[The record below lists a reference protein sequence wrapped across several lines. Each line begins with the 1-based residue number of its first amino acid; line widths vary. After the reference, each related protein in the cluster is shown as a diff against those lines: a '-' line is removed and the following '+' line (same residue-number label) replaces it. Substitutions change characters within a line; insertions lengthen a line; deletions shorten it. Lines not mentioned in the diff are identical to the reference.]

1 MLFWRNRHEVRDE
14 ELNALVDGELDESA
28 RLRVER
34 HIELCLPCSEA
45 VAELRAVSRA
55 ISELPAVPAPRSFA
69 LRRADVEP
77 AQTPAPSRLFDSVQ
91 PLLSGVAAMAIV
103 AFVVLVGVDVTGNG
117 GVDFDNAT
125 SGGMSLELGDQT
137 SLAPEVAA
145 ATGQADDSCDNDSA
159 YDTGEE
165 ELTTEDAAAPR
176 AADYDDER
184 SSENEANGI
193 TSDTDKPAAPERDTV
208 PGEDVRGPQAGDR
221 VEEFGHQGG
230 IAAAP
235 AADDGNTV
243 GLRVAESVAAAV
255 ALTAGGSVLL
265 IWWRRRATAG

>member
-28 RLRVER
+28 RRHVER
-34 HIELCLPCSEA
+34 HIESCSPCSAA

-55 ISELPAVPAPRSFA
+55 MSELPAVPAPRSFA
-69 LRRADVEP
+69 LRRVDVEP

-91 PLLSGVAAMAIV
+91 PLLSGVAAMAII
-103 AFVVLVGVDVTGNG
+103 AFVVLAAVDTGSESSQS
-117 GVDFDNAT
+117 DD
-125 SGGMSLELGDQT
+125 SGAASIDSVAESELSTAEPND
-137 SLAPEVAA
+137 L
-145 ATGQADDSCDNDSA
+145 ADD
-159 YDTGEE
+159 DTASEARGYSFY
-165 ELTTEDAAAPR
+165 TQDGNANH
-176 AADYDDER
+176 DDE
-184 SSENEANGI
+184 SSVEANGI
-193 TSDTDKPAAPERDTV
+193 TSDTDKPGAPEQESLLGD
-208 PGEDVRGPQAGDR
+208 DVRGPQPGEG
-221 VEEFGHQGG
+221 VGEFGQGG

-235 AADDGNTV
+235 AADDGNNV